1 MTPSTPISKSAFF
14 NAWWPWMEEAGCQ
27 SLILHGW
34 EDMPEIIPSD
44 IDFAV
49 SGVSPDQ
56 YLDLLDRY
64 CAQCGWELVQVI
76 EHEFDALYA
85 ICFQRG
91 SQQSSIILD
100 VTWDYRRKGEVLID
114 NGTLFQGRWK
124 PNGKPF
130 YSAAKEVEFLYDF
143 VKSASKGKPINE
155 MRARLKPLFEETPD
169 RCRKSLERWL
179 NRKPGVAHQ
188 LEEARW
194 SDIEKIYKSSPAV
207 VRLSH
212 SRRIRMKEIKLYLR
226 RVMEPT
232 GLIVSYPPEVSS
244 ESLKQIAEILKDAFR
259 WIKIESRGVPL
270 IRRWTRR
277 WRSTLLLVPE
287 ASRGVVDLA
296 LKNKLDFEELSDDV
310 MARNLA
316 SQVLDYMSHRIVRQR
331 LKLPSLSE
339 SAV

>member
-14 NAWWPWMEEAGCQ
+14 NAWWPWMEKVGCQ

-56 YLDLLDRY
+56 YLELLDRY
-64 CAQCGWELVQVI
+64 CAQCGWKLVQVI
-76 EHEFDALYA
+76 EHESDALYA

-91 SQQSSIILD
+91 SQQSSIVLD

-114 NGTLFQGRWK
+114 NRTLFQGRWN
-124 PNGKPF
+124 PIGKPF
-130 YSAAKEVEFLYDF
+130 YSAAKEVEFLYDL

-155 MRARLKPLFEETPD
+155 MRERLKPLFEESPD
-169 RCRKSLERWL
+169 RCRKSLETWL
-179 NRKPGVAHQ
+179 NRKSGVAHQ
-188 LEEARW
+188 LEEACW
-194 SDIEKIYKSSPAV
+194 SDIEKIYKSSPTV

-212 SRRIRMKEIKLYLR
+212 SRRIRMREIKLYLR

-232 GLIVSYPPEVSS
+232 GLIVSYPPEVSL

-270 IRRWTRR
+270 IRRWIRR

-287 ASRGVVDLA
+287 ESRGVVDLA
-296 LKNKLDFEELSDDV
+296 LKNKLDSEELSDDV
-310 MARNLA
+310 MSRNLA
-316 SQVLDYMSHRIVRQR
+316 SQVLEYMSHRIGRQR
-331 LKLPSLSE
+331 LKSPSLSK
-339 SAV
+339 SAG